1 MTNNSAARVEAPI
14 FPSVDA
20 AIPHQR
26 VAGPFAGAGNCPRR
40 FDGDDVTQPTHA
52 PVAQVPF
59 LKLLGVVQEQAAP
72 GRSRIRL
79 PELREDLSNL
89 LPAAHGGVVMTL
101 LDVAMARAA
110 TSQPGAPSTTVV
122 TVETSSRFVRPARG
136 PLVAEGSVL
145 HAGGSLCTCEA
156 HLRDAKGH
164 LVATAMGTFKYWRGP
179 VGDVE

>member
-1 MTNNSAARVEAPI
+1 MQPPRTPI
-14 FPSVDA
+14 ES
-20 AIPHQR
+20 
-26 VAGPFAGAGNCPRR
+26 
-40 FDGDDVTQPTHA
+40 
-52 PVAQVPF
+52 VPF
-59 LKLLGVVQEQAAP
+59 LALLGVVQEAAEP
-72 GRSRIRL
+72 GRARIRL
-79 PELREDLSNL
+79 PELRDDLSNR

-122 TVETSSRFVRPARG
+122 TVEMSTRFVRPARG

-156 HLRDAKGH
+156 SLRDAAGN

-179 VGDVE
+179 TGDVE

>member
-1 MTNNSAARVEAPI
+1 MQPPHTPI
-14 FPSVDA
+14 ES
-20 AIPHQR
+20 
-26 VAGPFAGAGNCPRR
+26 
-40 FDGDDVTQPTHA
+40 
-52 PVAQVPF
+52 VPF
-59 LKLLGVVQEQAAP
+59 LGLLGVVQEPAGP

-79 PELREDLSNL
+79 PELRDDLSNR

-122 TVETSSRFVRPARG
+122 TVEMSTRFVRPGRG
-136 PLVAEGSVL
+136 PLVAEGAVL

-156 HLRDAKGH
+156 SLRDEAGD

-179 VGDVE
+179 AGDVE

>member
-1 MTNNSAARVEAPI
+1 MPSPQTPI
-14 FPSVDA
+14 ES
-20 AIPHQR
+20 
-26 VAGPFAGAGNCPRR
+26 
-40 FDGDDVTQPTHA
+40 
-52 PVAQVPF
+52 VPF
-59 LKLLGVVQEQAAP
+59 LGLLGVVQEAAGP

-79 PELREDLSNL
+79 PELRDDLSNL

-110 TSQPGAPSTTVV
+110 TSPPGAPSTTVV
-122 TVETSSRFVRPARG
+122 TVEMSARFVRPGRG

-156 HLRDAKGH
+156 SVRDAAGN

-179 VGDVE
+179 AGGVE